1 MFFIYWWK
9 WPNLGLTPRFFALVR
24 NCGLFLGL
32 KEGIAQRKTQCRR
45 DIQTTIYFNWS
56 DWVFES
62 IRLGSDNDKA
72 GGKHCTIWAVTAC
85 DFTSESELSYS
96 QAKSNGVYPSPAI
109 HIGLIV
115 FILSWKSDLRV
126 TNSHH
131 LDMPLLFCLTKSA
144 FYSDFVCYLLL
155 IFMWTVW
162 DKKKRKKKEKK
173 TCFTSFSVFSQIL
186 VFSQGYTCKSPQT
199 GLWWCRGMCVE
210 GHFESSCRLCLW
222 INSATIST

>member
-9 WPNLGLTPRFFALVR
+9 WPNLGLTLRFLALVR

-32 KEGIAQRKTQCRR
+32 KEGIAQRKTQCWR

-162 DKKKRKKKEKK
+162 DKKKKKKKRKKNLLHIIQCIFSDFGFLTGIHLQIPSNRSLMMPRDVCGGTLWKLL
-173 TCFTSFSVFSQIL
+173 SFVSMNQ
-186 VFSQGYTCKSPQT
+186 
-199 GLWWCRGMCVE
+199 
-210 GHFESSCRLCLW
+210 
-222 INSATIST
+222 